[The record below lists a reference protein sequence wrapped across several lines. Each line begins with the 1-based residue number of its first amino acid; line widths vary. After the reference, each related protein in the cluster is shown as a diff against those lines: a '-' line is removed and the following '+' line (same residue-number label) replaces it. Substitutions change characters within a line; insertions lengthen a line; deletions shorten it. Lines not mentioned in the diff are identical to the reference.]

1 MKYSILT
8 LLDTA
13 TSRGGDDRRLR
24 PACVRLR
31 ERVVFHDDNCLAF
44 FRRGCTRRVS
54 VSHDVAIDEEDDQS
68 NRTQSTA
75 DASTG
80 SWHQHGGPFTTSNR
94 RRKHGLLR
102 LINGDWNDSIVYTHL
117 TPEQASQTLQVG
129 ESVLNSAMAAYVF
142 DYYAH
147 LLDFIEHRELAV
159 QAHAKAKEQR
169 EAVQAQWYGRWYRR
183 ARPSEELGWVGER
196 QMWLE
201 PQPWV
206 LIGGCVPPEKIAT
219 LVVAVDELA
228 RRPSP
233 IGALLQS
240 HPDLTMKDEPGTG
253 TNGGIFAAIN
263 GILVGLSH

>member
-1 MKYSILT
+1 MKKTTKAIELKAQPTPPLAPGTSMEDLSPPATGVENTVCCGSSMATGTIASCIPISRRSRHHRHSRLARAFSTLPWWPMSSTIMRTCWTSSSIG
-8 LLDTA
+8 
-13 TSRGGDDRRLR
+13 R
-24 PACVRLR
+24 
-31 ERVVFHDDNCLAF
+31 
-44 FRRGCTRRVS
+44 
-54 VSHDVAIDEEDDQS
+54 
-68 NRTQSTA
+68 
-75 DASTG
+75 
-80 SWHQHGGPFTTSNR
+80 
-94 RRKHGLLR
+94 
-102 LINGDWNDSIVYTHL
+102 
-117 TPEQASQTLQVG
+117 
-129 ESVLNSAMAAYVF
+129 
-142 DYYAH
+142 
-147 LLDFIEHRELAV
+147 AV
-159 QAHAKAKEQR
+159 QARAKAKEQR

-233 IGALLQS
+233 IGALQQS